1 MKLLKYLLFIIV
13 LIASIFFIIKL
24 QQLNTV
30 DNTPLLIKFPYITS
44 FEDGIEVWQAIIL
57 TLSIGVFIGFM
68 IALIQIISQKAEIIS
83 LKSNLRKSNDEL
95 DVLRNQTLDDDIE
108 LEDETESDEL

>member
-1 MKLLKYLLFIIV
+1 MNHL
-13 LIASIFFIIKL
+13 
-24 QQLNTV
+24 
-30 DNTPLLIKFPYITS
+30 YIS
-44 FEDGIEVWQAIIL
+44 V
-57 TLSIGVFIGFM
+57 M